1 MTSVEA
7 KETQEKQVNAVPES
21 KEPAP
26 SATTEASEKAPAKQA
41 EDEEEYNEDEDEDF
55 VRERMLTGRSSMRTT
70 RKTTMRRK
78 KRMMTKTTMI
88 TKMMKRM
95 RMSLAEPHAFLV
107 GFAKQ
112 LFQRDSSSLRIK

>member
-70 RKTTMRRK
+70 RWGRTASGASISK
-78 KRMMTKTTMI
+78 KASTR
-88 TKMMKRM
+88 
-95 RMSLAEPHAFLV
+95 
-107 GFAKQ
+107 
-112 LFQRDSSSLRIK
+112 

>member
-1 MTSVEA
+1 MTSVDA

-26 SATTEASEKAPAKQA
+26 IATTEASEKAPAKQD

-55 VRERMLTGRSSMRTT
+55 VRGRMLTGRSSTRTM

-78 KRMMTKTTMI
+78 KRMMTKTTTIM
-88 TKMMKRM
+88 KMMTRKAQER
-95 RMSLAEPHAFLV
+95 RQGTWILALT
-107 GFAKQ
+107 
-112 LFQRDSSSLRIK
+112 QRIERRQTQGRR